1 MSELAGQSKPF
12 GALERS
18 LAWRYIRAKREHG
31 GASLISVISF
41 VGIMLAVAALII
53 TMSIMNGFR
62 AQLTQ
67 TLIGGQGHVFVNVS
81 DLTEEEALNL
91 ANEITE
97 LPGIETAT
105 PLIEAQT
112 LAVGRLGE
120 SGALVRGVR
129 AEDLDIYSPI
139 ANQKTDWVYGEGK
152 LGGDVIFVG
161 IVLAN
166 SLGVIPGETI
176 ELLSPNG
183 TATPF
188 GSTRARSKTYR
199 VGGFIRTGNIELD
212 RIYIFMPL
220 EQAQAFFGERGHY
233 QTLDVR
239 LTDYTAVEEA
249 EAKIRDL
256 IGPQFFLTNWKDHNG
271 PYLSALQTESAVMRM
286 IMLVLI
292 TITSLNII
300 TGVVMLV
307 KNKAGDIAI
316 MRTIGATRSSM
327 MRVFIMIGGMLGL
340 AGALIGLAL
349 GILFVVN
356 IGAIQ
361 GFLDLVTGRDFIPQ
375 ELYVF
380 DRLPAKLNIWEA
392 AFTTGWAMVMSML
405 VTIWP
410 AWLAAKTDPIEAL
423 RFE

>member
-1 MSELAGQSKPF
+1 MSGSTGQSKPF
-12 GALERS
+12 GRLERS

-31 GASLISVISF
+31 GASLISIISF
-41 VGIMLAVAALII
+41 IGIMLAVAALII

-67 TLIGGQGHVFVNVS
+67 TLIGGQGHVFVNVN
-81 DLTEEEALNL
+81 DLTEEDALAL
-91 ANEITE
+91 AQQISE
-97 LPGIETAT
+97 LNGIEAVT
-105 PLIEAQT
+105 PLIESQT

-129 AEDLDIYSPI
+129 AEDLDIYPSI
-139 ANQKTDWVYGEGK
+139 ANQKEDWVYGEGK

-161 IVLAN
+161 IALAT

-176 ELLSPNG
+176 ELLSSSG
-183 TATPF
+183 LATPF
-188 GSTRARSKTYR
+188 GSSRGRSKRFR

-212 RIYIFMPL
+212 RVYIFMPL
-220 EQAQAFFGERGHY
+220 EQAQAFFGSRGHY
-233 QTLDVR
+233 QYLDVR
-239 LTDYTAVEEA
+239 LIDYTAVEEA
-249 EAKIRDL
+249 EANIRGL
-256 IGPQFFLTNWKDHNG
+256 IGPQFFLTNWKDRNG
-271 PYLSALQTESAVMRM
+271 PYLNALQTESAVMRM

-307 KNKAGDIAI
+307 KNKSGDIAI
-316 MRTIGATRSSM
+316 MRTIGATRASM

-340 AGALIGLAL
+340 VGALIGLAL

-375 ELYVF
+375 EVYVF
-380 DRLPAKLNIWEA
+380 DRLPARLNLWEA
-392 AFTTGWAMVMSML
+392 VFTTGWAMVMSML